1 MANTIQSAL
10 LGSVAA
16 VAGGASGISKAT
28 SKSKE
33 DSNPNSKEAEVDGAT
48 KRAKDSL
55 KAARKQKRNLK
66 AYGKDM
72 AAALANMKDEVKPSY
87 AYIK

>member
-1 MANTIQSAL
+1 MANTVQSAL

-16 VAGGASGISKAT
+16 VAGRASGVSKST

-48 KRAKDSL
+48 K
-55 KAARKQKRNLK
+55 
-66 AYGKDM
+66 
-72 AAALANMKDEVKPSY
+72 
-87 AYIK
+87 